1 MVTTIPIGANGEIN
15 LTASVLRALSDDK
28 SLELFKI
35 IASDALADAPRVIS
49 NGGLINTQLLISKV
63 NLTRKQYYSRIST
76 LTSSGLVKR
85 SNGKYLLTS
94 LGKVLYDV
102 NCLIDKAIRDHW
114 KLKAIDALETK
125 SSSGI
130 PDEEREKIVDM
141 LIDNLELRRILS
153 AKRSRPKEA
162 EEEFNSPDNYPDIK
176 SSSAVARHRI
186 PVRVNQI

>member
-1 MVTTIPIGANGEIN
+1 MLN
-15 LTASVLRALSDDK
+15 RY
-28 SLELFKI
+28 
-35 IASDALADAPRVIS
+35 
-49 NGGLINTQLLISKV
+49 Q
-63 NLTRKQYYSRIST
+63 
-76 LTSSGLVKR
+76 
-85 SNGKYLLTS
+85 
-94 LGKVLYDV
+94 
-102 NCLIDKAIRDHW
+102 AIRDHW

-162 EEEFNSPDNYPDIK
+162 EEEFNSSDNSPDIK

-186 PVRVNQI
+186 PMRVNQI